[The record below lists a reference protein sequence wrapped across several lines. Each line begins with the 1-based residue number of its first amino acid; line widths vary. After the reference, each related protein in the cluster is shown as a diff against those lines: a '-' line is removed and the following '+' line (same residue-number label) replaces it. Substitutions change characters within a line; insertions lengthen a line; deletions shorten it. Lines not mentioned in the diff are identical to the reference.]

1 MAEEEIIDILEEDSE
16 EDVSVEDEQITISY
30 PTSYNQLNDKP
41 KINDV
46 ELKGNKTFEDLGAES
61 LTNIEIEEIINSVV

>member
-1 MAEEEIIDILEEDSE
+1 MTEEEIINILEEDSE
-16 EDVSVEDEQITISY
+16 QDISIEEEKVTITS
-30 PTSYNQLNDKP
+30 PTSYDQLEDKP